1 LRITPTPAHDVR
13 LIQQLADALVSVWQE
28 LELPLG
34 IDCQPGERLAQTI
47 AAGG

>member
-1 LRITPTPAHDVR
+1 M
-13 LIQQLADALVSVWQE
+13 VSVWQE

-34 IDCQPGERLAQTI
+34 IDCQPGERLAKTI

>member
-13 LIQQLADALVSVWQE
+13 LIGQLADAMIAVWQE
-28 LELPLG
+28 LDLPLG
-34 IDCQPGERLAQTI
+34 RDCQPGVLRAQTV